1 VASSAAARDPSV
13 ISAIRSLVMEVPAVN
28 DGLTG
33 DDHRLYIRLAAST
46 VTPWD
51 NPWAA
56 FRTKALL

>member
-1 VASSAAARDPSV
+1 VASNAAAQDRGV

-28 DGLTG
+28 DGSTG
-33 DDHRLYIRLAAST
+33 DGHRLYIRLAAST

-51 NPWAA
+51 DPRAA